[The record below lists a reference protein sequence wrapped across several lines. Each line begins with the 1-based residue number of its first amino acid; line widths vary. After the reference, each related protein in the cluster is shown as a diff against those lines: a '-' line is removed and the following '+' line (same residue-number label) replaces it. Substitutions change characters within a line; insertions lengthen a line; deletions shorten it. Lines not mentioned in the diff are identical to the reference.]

1 MKNYSSIEE
10 QLFHFSPISLEE
22 MSSIRLMKRTDTKF
36 LTDISGLR
44 KLLEKVDGCYFAQ
57 EIDGRRVANYAT
69 TYWDNAES
77 HWMFR
82 IHHCKH
88 RPRVKVRVRTYVDS
102 DKSFLEVKRK
112 DNRGKTTKKRIAVPS
127 IEAVV
132 DQHCGEEFLQE
143 RAGLS
148 FGDIVPTLSNR
159 FRRITLV
166 NRDKTERLTIDYDLH
181 FYNRENGKGILMD
194 NIVIIELK
202 RDGRVP
208 SPILPMLRELRIKPS
223 GFSKYCIGSAMT
235 NPELKQNLF
244 KERLTY
250 IGKVAGPSRAVNVED
265 IALTHQ

>member
-1 MKNYSSIEE
+1 MKKYSNIEE
-10 QLFHFSPISLEE
+10 LLSRLAPITLEE
-22 MSSIRLMKRTDTKF
+22 MSSIRLMNRTDTKF
-36 LTDISGLR
+36 LTNLSGLQ

-57 EIDGRRVANYAT
+57 VIDGRRVANYAT

-88 RPRVKVRVRTYVDS
+88 LPRVKVRVRTYMDS
-102 DKSFLEVKRK
+102 EKSFLEVKRK
-112 DNRGKTTKKRIAVPS
+112 DNRGKTNKKRISVPS
-127 IEAVV
+127 LEAVL
-132 DQHCGEEFLQE
+132 DQRFGEDFLQE
-143 RAGLS
+143 RAGLT
-148 FGDIVPTLSNR
+148 FEDIVPVLSNR

-166 NRDKTERLTIDYDLH
+166 NQGKTERLTIDYDLH
-181 FYNRENGKGILMD
+181 FYNRENGRNMLMD

-223 GFSKYCIGSAMT
+223 GFSKYCIGSCVT
-235 NPELKQNLF
+235 NPDLKQNLF

-250 IGKVAGPSRAVNVED
+250 IRKVAGQAVPEEEQETVQM
-265 IALTHQ
+265 H